1 MRNVSKTQVESVQ
14 IIARAERRLFLF
26 IKNSSIWP
34 QLY

>member
-1 MRNVSKTQVESVQ
+1 MQNVSKTHVESVQ
-14 IIARAERRLFLF
+14 IPARAERRLFLF